1 MPETTLYTLA
11 TKIMRYFPLSLK
23 GLQLN
28 RKDKTSYTKLFRVPL
43 ENKYLEITMQDDKY
57 VVRCE
62 QLHLISESDKW
73 CYISQAVASEQ
84 FPSSCIQNRGVPIT
98 QLLAELGQ
106 F

>member
-1 MPETTLYTLA
+1 
-11 TKIMRYFPLSLK
+11 
-23 GLQLN
+23 
-28 RKDKTSYTKLFRVPL
+28 
-43 ENKYLEITMQDDKY
+43 MQDDKY